1 MPSESGSSCG
11 TPDARNSASAE
22 VASRSRAGRP
32 ETGDHFYVACTM
44 DNTDRAATELKTY
57 VEALVAA
64 GFRVEPDIDQVLRV
78 WGAGVG
84 QAG

>member
-1 MPSESGSSCG
+1 
-11 TPDARNSASAE
+11 
-22 VASRSRAGRP
+22 
-32 ETGDHFYVACTM
+32 M